1 MKGQAAVSLLK
12 KAAEDRGENIG
23 GDAAYGGNTK
33 NLVLFTVRNCPRL
46 LPNGKQMLCHRQKG
60 SALQGGL
67 HQPGA
72 LLPFQEAKAQ
82 FLLQRADAP
91 AEGGLCAA
99 WEKLPVRVT
108 ARKACSSSCVM
119 IVPLIFTVIFV
130 ARLSAYGQMWSIY
143 G

>member
-33 NLVLFTVRNCPRL
+33 DLVLFTVRNCPRL

-67 HQPGA
+67 YQPGA
-72 LLPFQEAKAQ
+72 LLPFQEAKV
-82 FLLQRADAP
+82 
-91 AEGGLCAA
+91 
-99 WEKLPVRVT
+99 PVRVT